1 MLISLIFKLR
11 RIKLYRLILT
21 LINIILFSGFALA
34 DNDQVS
40 DLPIADPVEISFVF
54 NTFLFCIGGFLVMW
68 MAAGFTMLEAG
79 LVRSKNT
86 VVICIKNVGLFS
98 IAGVAY
104 YLIGYNLMYDGVDGG
119 FFGSL
124 SIWSSG
130 VNDVTDLKGTDYA
143 PASDWFF
150 QMVFVATTASIVSGA
165 LAERILIWPFF
176 GFVLVLTAIL
186 YPISGSWQ
194 WGGGWLS
201 EMGFSDFAGS
211 TIVHSVGGW
220 AALTGALILGSRNGK
235 FNEDGTA
242 NVMAGQSIPMSTL
255 GVWIL
260 WLGWFG
266 FNGGSQL
273 ALGTYEDANS
283 VAQIFANTSMAAAGG
298 VLAPMFLSRIVDGKT
313 DIGATLNGAIA
324 GLVSITA
331 EPLTPSIGEAII
343 IGGIGG
349 VLCMFG
355 MKLLDKIKID
365 DVVGAIPAH
374 LIAGIWGTLIV
385 PFTNSDASYGIQIL
399 GILAFGLFTVVT
411 TSIIWLVLKKTV
423 GIRASAEDEEYG
435 LDMTEAGAKGYP
447 EYISKN

>member
-1 MLISLIFKLR
+1 MLKFVFFLLASFVTSNLAF
-11 RIKLYRLILT
+11 
-21 LINIILFSGFALA
+21 A
-34 DNDQVS
+34 DNHEAA
-40 DLPIADPVEISFVF
+40 IADPAEISFVF
-54 NTFLFCIGGFLVMW
+54 NTLLFCIGGFLVMW

-104 YLIGYNLMYDGVDGG
+104 YLIGYNLMYAGVDGG
-119 FFGSL
+119 YIGSP

-130 VNDVTDLKGTDYA
+130 IGSDSDLIGQDYS

-165 LAERILIWPFF
+165 LAERVLIWPFF
-176 GFVLVLTAIL
+176 AFVTILTAIL

-220 AALTGALILGSRNGK
+220 AALTGAILLGARKGK
-235 FNEDGTA
+235 FDNKGNA
-242 NVMAGQSIPMSTL
+242 NVMPGQSIPMATL

-266 FNGGSQL
+266 FNGASQL
-273 ALGTYEDANS
+273 ALGSYADANA
-283 VAQIFANTSMAAAGG
+283 VATIFANTSMAAAGG
-298 VLAPMFLSRIVDGKT
+298 IIAPMALSRLVYGKT
-313 DIGATLNGAIA
+313 DISATLNGAIA

-331 EPLTPSIGEAII
+331 EPLTPSIGQAII

-349 VLCMFG
+349 ILCMYG
-355 MKLLDKIKID
+355 MKLLEKLKID

-385 PFTNSDASYGIQIL
+385 PFTNSDTSYGVQII
-399 GILAFGLFTVVT
+399 GILAFGVFTVVCS
-411 TSIIWLVLKKTV
+411 SIVWTILKVSV
-423 GIRASAEDEEYG
+423 GIRASDEDEEYG
-435 LDMTEAGAKGYP
+435 LDLTETGTSGYP
-447 EYISKN
+447 EYVSKK

>member
-1 MLISLIFKLR
+1 MIRYLFFIISYFV
-11 RIKLYRLILT
+11 LT
-21 LINIILFSGFALA
+21 KFAFA
-34 DNDQVS
+34 DNHEVA
-40 DLPIADPVEISFVF
+40 IADPVEITFIF
-54 NTFLFCIGGFLVMW
+54 NTLLFCIGGFLVMW

-98 IAGVAY
+98 IAGTAY
-104 YLIGYNLMYDGVDGG
+104 YLIGYNLMYAGVDGG
-119 FFGSL
+119 YLGS
-124 SIWSSG
+124 IGVWSSG
-130 VNDVTDLKGTDYA
+130 VNDPSDLVGQSYS

-176 GFVLVLTAIL
+176 AFILVLTAIL

-220 AALTGALILGSRNGK
+220 AALTGALILGARKGK
-235 FNEDGTA
+235 YNTDGTT
-242 NVMAGQSIPMSTL
+242 NIMPGQSIPMATL

-266 FNGGSQL
+266 FNGASQL
-273 ALGTYEDANS
+273 ALGSYIDADA
-283 VAQIFANTSMAAAGG
+283 VATIFANTSMAAAGG
-298 VLAPMFLSRIVDGKT
+298 VMGAMILSRLIYGKT
-313 DIGATLNGAIA
+313 DISATLNGAIA

-331 EPLTPSIGEAII
+331 EPLTPVIGEAII
-343 IGGIGG
+343 IGAIGG

-355 MKLLDKIKID
+355 MKLLDKLKID

-374 LIAGIWGTLIV
+374 LIAGVWGTLIV
-385 PFTNSDASYGIQIL
+385 PFTNADTSYGIQII
-399 GILAFGLFTVVT
+399 GILAFGLFTVIGSTVV
-411 TSIIWLVLKKTV
+411 WLILKSTV
-423 GIRASAEDEEYG
+423 GIRASEEDEVYG
-435 LDMTEAGAKGYP
+435 LDLSEAGSIGYP
-447 EYISKN
+447 EYTSKK

>member
-1 MLISLIFKLR
+1 MLKYILSFVVSLLA
-11 RIKLYRLILT
+11 T
-21 LINIILFSGFALA
+21 NFALA
-34 DNDQVS
+34 DGHEAA
-40 DLPIADPVEISFVF
+40 IADPAEISFVF
-54 NTFLFCIGGFLVMW
+54 NTLLFCIGGFLVMW

-79 LVRSKNT
+79 LVRGKNT
-86 VVICIKNVGLFS
+86 VVICIKNLGLFS

-104 YLIGYNLMYDGVDGG
+104 YLIGYNLMYAGVDGG
-119 FFGSL
+119 YFGSI

-130 VNDVTDLKGTDYA
+130 IGSDSDLVGQAYS

-176 GFVLVLTAIL
+176 AFIVVLTAIL

-220 AALTGALILGSRNGK
+220 AALVGALILGARNGK
-235 FNEDGTA
+235 FGKDGTT
-242 NVMAGQSIPMSTL
+242 NVMPGSSIPMATL

-266 FNGGSQL
+266 FNGASQL
-273 ALGTYEDANS
+273 ALGTYGDANA
-283 VAQIFANTSMAAAGG
+283 VATIFANTCMAAAGG
-298 VLAPMFLSRIVDGKT
+298 VIAPMILSRLMDGKT

-331 EPLTPSIGEAII
+331 EPLTPTIGEAII
-343 IGGIGG
+343 IGGVGG
-349 VLCMFG
+349 IICMFG
-355 MKLLDKIKID
+355 MKLLDKLKID

-374 LIAGIWGTLIV
+374 LFAGIWGTLIV
-385 PFTNSDASYGIQIL
+385 PFTNPDTSYGIQII
-399 GILAFGLFTVVT
+399 GILAFGVFTVIGSTIV
-411 TSIIWLVLKKTV
+411 WMLLKSTV
-423 GIRASAEDEEYG
+423 GIRATVEDEEYG
-435 LDMTEAGAKGYP
+435 LDYTESGQIGL
-447 EYISKN
+447 EYVSKK

>member
-1 MLISLIFKLR
+1 MLKIVFFLLASFVSTNLA
-11 RIKLYRLILT
+11 
-21 LINIILFSGFALA
+21 FADGHEA
-34 DNDQVS
+34 AVAV
-40 DLPIADPVEISFVF
+40 ADPAEISFVF
-54 NTFLFCIGGFLVMW
+54 NTLLFCIGGFLVMW

-104 YLIGYNLMYDGVDGG
+104 YLIGYNLMYAGVDGG
-119 FFGSL
+119 YLGSF
-124 SIWSSG
+124 SVWSSG
-130 VNDVTDLKGTDYA
+130 IGSDSDLIGQDYS

-165 LAERILIWPFF
+165 LAERVLIWPFF
-176 GFVLVLTAIL
+176 AFVVILTAIL

-220 AALTGALILGSRNGK
+220 AALTGAILLGARKGK
-235 FNEDGTA
+235 FDSKGNA
-242 NVMAGQSIPMSTL
+242 IVMPGQSIPMATL

-266 FNGGSQL
+266 FNGASQL
-273 ALGTYEDANS
+273 ALGSYADANA
-283 VAQIFANTSMAAAGG
+283 VASIFANTTMAAAGG
-298 VLAPMFLSRIVDGKT
+298 VIAPMVLSRIVEGKT
-313 DIGATLNGAIA
+313 NIGATLNGAIA

-331 EPLTPSIGEAII
+331 EPLTPSIGQAII

-349 VLCMFG
+349 ILCMYG
-355 MKLLDKIKID
+355 MKLLDKLKID

-374 LIAGIWGTLIV
+374 LVAGIWGTLIV
-385 PFTNSDASYGIQIL
+385 PFTNADTSYGTQII
-399 GILAFGLFTVVT
+399 GILAFGVFTVI
-411 TSIIWLVLKKTV
+411 TSSIVWSILKVSV
-423 GIRASAEDEEYG
+423 GLRASEEDEEYG
-435 LDMTEAGAKGYP
+435 LDLTETGTSGYP
-447 EYISKN
+447 EYVSKK

>member
-1 MLISLIFKLR
+1 MLKFVFFLFASLVTSNL
-11 RIKLYRLILT
+11 
-21 LINIILFSGFALA
+21 ALA
-34 DNDQVS
+34 DNHEAA
-40 DLPIADPVEISFVF
+40 IADPAEISFVF
-54 NTFLFCIGGFLVMW
+54 NTLLFCIGGFLVMW

-104 YLIGYNLMYDGVDGG
+104 YLIGYNLMYAGVDGG
-119 FFGSL
+119 YIGSL

-130 VNDVTDLKGTDYA
+130 VGSDSDLIGQSYS

-165 LAERILIWPFF
+165 LAERVLIWPFF
-176 GFVLVLTAIL
+176 AFVLVLTAIL

-220 AALTGALILGSRNGK
+220 AALTGAILLGARKGK
-235 FNEDGTA
+235 FDAKGNA
-242 NVMAGQSIPMSTL
+242 IVMPGQSIPMATL

-266 FNGGSQL
+266 FNGASQL
-273 ALGTYEDANS
+273 ALGSYADANA
-283 VAQIFANTSMAAAGG
+283 VASIFANTTMAAAGG
-298 VLAPMFLSRIVDGKT
+298 VIAPMVLSRIVEGKT
-313 DIGATLNGAIA
+313 NIGATLNGAIA

-331 EPLTPSIGEAII
+331 EPLTPSIGQAII

-349 VLCMFG
+349 ILCMYG
-355 MKLLDKIKID
+355 MKLLDKFKID

-385 PFTNSDASYGIQIL
+385 PFTNADTSYGTQIV
-399 GILAFGLFTVVT
+399 GILAFGIFTVVCS
-411 TSIIWLVLKKTV
+411 SIVWTALKVTV
-423 GIRASAEDEEYG
+423 GIRASEEDEEYG
-435 LDMTEAGAKGYP
+435 LDLTETGTSGYP
-447 EYISKN
+447 EYVSKK

>member
-1 MLISLIFKLR
+1 VSTSL
-11 RIKLYRLILT
+11 
-21 LINIILFSGFALA
+21 ALA
-34 DNDQVS
+34 DGHEAVAV
-40 DLPIADPVEISFVF
+40 ADPAEISFVF
-54 NTFLFCIGGFLVMW
+54 NTLLFCIGGFLVMW

-104 YLIGYNLMYDGVDGG
+104 YLIGYNLMYAGVDGG
-119 FFGSL
+119 YIGSF

-130 VNDVTDLKGTDYA
+130 VGSDSDLVGQDYS

-165 LAERILIWPFF
+165 LAERVLIWPFF
-176 GFVLVLTAIL
+176 AFVVILTAIL

-220 AALTGALILGSRNGK
+220 AALTGAILLGARKGK
-235 FNEDGTA
+235 FDSKGNA
-242 NVMAGQSIPMSTL
+242 VVMAGQSIPMATL

-266 FNGGSQL
+266 FNGASQL
-273 ALGTYEDANS
+273 ALGSYADANA
-283 VAQIFANTSMAAAGG
+283 VASIFANTTMAAAGG
-298 VLAPMFLSRIVDGKT
+298 VIAPMALSRIVEGKT
-313 DIGATLNGAIA
+313 NIGATLNGAIA

-331 EPLTPSIGEAII
+331 EPLTPSIGQAII

-349 VLCMFG
+349 ILCMYG
-355 MKLLDKIKID
+355 MKLLDKLKID

-374 LIAGIWGTLIV
+374 LVAGIWGTLIV
-385 PFTNSDASYGIQIL
+385 PFTNADTSYGTQII
-399 GILAFGLFTVVT
+399 GILAFGIFTVVAS
-411 TSIIWLVLKKTV
+411 SIVWSVLKVSV
-423 GIRASAEDEEYG
+423 GIRASEEDEEYG
-435 LDMTEAGAKGYP
+435 LDLTETGTSGYP
-447 EYISKN
+447 EYVSKK

>member
-1 MLISLIFKLR
+1 
-11 RIKLYRLILT
+11 
-21 LINIILFSGFALA
+21 
-34 DNDQVS
+34 
-40 DLPIADPVEISFVF
+40 
-54 NTFLFCIGGFLVMW
+54 MW

-104 YLIGYNLMYDGVDGG
+104 YLIGYNLMYAGVDGG
-119 FFGSL
+119 YLGSF

-130 VNDVTDLKGTDYA
+130 IGSDSDLVGQDYS

-165 LAERILIWPFF
+165 LAERVLIWPFF
-176 GFVLVLTAIL
+176 AFVVILTAIL

-220 AALTGALILGSRNGK
+220 AALTGAILLGARKGK
-235 FNEDGTA
+235 FDSKGNAVT
-242 NVMAGQSIPMSTL
+242 MPGQSIPTATL
-255 GVWIL
+255 GFWIL

-266 FNGGSQL
+266 FNGASQL
-273 ALGTYEDANS
+273 ALGSYADANA
-283 VAQIFANTSMAAAGG
+283 VASIFANTTMAAAGG
-298 VLAPMFLSRIVDGKT
+298 VIAPMVLSRIVEGKT
-313 DIGATLNGAIA
+313 NIGATLNGAIA

-331 EPLTPSIGEAII
+331 EPLTPSIGQAII

-349 VLCMFG
+349 ILCMYG
-355 MKLLDKIKID
+355 MKLLDKLKID

-374 LIAGIWGTLIV
+374 LVAGIWGTLIV
-385 PFTNSDASYGIQIL
+385 PFTNADTSYGTQIV
-399 GILAFGLFTVVT
+399 GILAFGIFTVVCS
-411 TSIIWLVLKKTV
+411 SIVWSILKVSV
-423 GIRASAEDEEYG
+423 GIRASEEDEEYG
-435 LDMTEAGAKGYP
+435 LDLTETGTSGYP
-447 EYISKN
+447 EYVSKK

>member
-1 MLISLIFKLR
+1 MLKFVFFLFASLVTSNL
-11 RIKLYRLILT
+11 
-21 LINIILFSGFALA
+21 ALA
-34 DNDQVS
+34 DNHEAA
-40 DLPIADPVEISFVF
+40 IADPAEISFVF
-54 NTFLFCIGGFLVMW
+54 NTLLFCIGGFLVMW

-104 YLIGYNLMYDGVDGG
+104 YLIGYNLMYAGVDGG
-119 FFGSL
+119 YIGSL

-130 VNDVTDLKGTDYA
+130 VGSDSDLIGQSYS

-165 LAERILIWPFF
+165 LAERVLIWPFF
-176 GFVLVLTAIL
+176 AFVLVLTAIL

-220 AALTGALILGSRNGK
+220 AALTGAILLGARKGK
-235 FNEDGTA
+235 FDAKGNA
-242 NVMAGQSIPMSTL
+242 IVMPGQSIPMATL

-266 FNGGSQL
+266 FNGASQL
-273 ALGTYEDANS
+273 ALGSYADANA
-283 VAQIFANTSMAAAGG
+283 VASIFANTTMAAAGG
-298 VLAPMFLSRIVDGKT
+298 VIAPMVLSRIVEGKT
-313 DIGATLNGAIA
+313 NIGATLNGAIA

-331 EPLTPSIGEAII
+331 EPLTPSIGQAII

-349 VLCMFG
+349 ILCMYG
-355 MKLLDKIKID
+355 MKLLDKFKID

-385 PFTNSDASYGIQIL
+385 PFTNADTSYGTQIL
-399 GILAFGLFTVVT
+399 GILAFGIFTVVCS
-411 TSIIWLVLKKTV
+411 SIVWTILKVTV
-423 GIRASAEDEEYG
+423 GIRASEEDEEYG
-435 LDMTEAGAKGYP
+435 LDLTETGTSGYP
-447 EYISKN
+447 EYVSKK

>member
-1 MLISLIFKLR
+1 
-11 RIKLYRLILT
+11 
-21 LINIILFSGFALA
+21 
-34 DNDQVS
+34 
-40 DLPIADPVEISFVF
+40 
-54 NTFLFCIGGFLVMW
+54 

-86 VVICIKNVGLFS
+86 VVICIKNIGLFS

-104 YLIGYNLMYDGVDGG
+104 YLIGYNLMYAGVDGG
-119 FFGSL
+119 YLGSF

-130 VNDVTDLKGTDYA
+130 VGSDSDLIGQDYS

-165 LAERILIWPFF
+165 LAERVLIWPFF
-176 GFVLVLTAIL
+176 AFVVILTAIL

-220 AALTGALILGSRNGK
+220 AALTGAILLGARKGK
-235 FNEDGTA
+235 FDSKGNA
-242 NVMAGQSIPMSTL
+242 IVMPGQSIPMATL

-266 FNGGSQL
+266 FNGASQL
-273 ALGTYEDANS
+273 ALGSYADANA
-283 VAQIFANTSMAAAGG
+283 VASIFANTTMAAAGG
-298 VLAPMFLSRIVDGKT
+298 VIAPMVLSRIIEGKT
-313 DIGATLNGAIA
+313 NIGATLNGAIA

-331 EPLTPSIGEAII
+331 EPLTPSIGQAII

-349 VLCMFG
+349 ILCMYG
-355 MKLLDKIKID
+355 MKLLDKLKID

-385 PFTNSDASYGIQIL
+385 PFTNADTSYGTQII
-399 GILAFGLFTVVT
+399 GILAFGVFTVI
-411 TSIIWLVLKKTV
+411 TSSIVWSILKVSV
-423 GIRASAEDEEYG
+423 GLRASEEDEEYG
-435 LDMTEAGAKGYP
+435 LDLTETGTSGYP
-447 EYISKN
+447 EYVSKK

>member
-1 MLISLIFKLR
+1 MLKFVFFLLASFVTSNL
-11 RIKLYRLILT
+11 
-21 LINIILFSGFALA
+21 ALA
-34 DNDQVS
+34 DGHETA
-40 DLPIADPVEISFVF
+40 IADPAEISFVF
-54 NTFLFCIGGFLVMW
+54 NTLLFCIGGFLVMW

-104 YLIGYNLMYDGVDGG
+104 YLIGYNLMYAGVDGG
-119 FFGSL
+119 YFGSL

-130 VNDVTDLKGTDYA
+130 IGSDSDLIGQDYS

-165 LAERILIWPFF
+165 LAERVLIWPFF
-176 GFVLVLTAIL
+176 AFITILTAIL

-220 AALTGALILGSRNGK
+220 AALTGAILLGARKGK
-235 FNEDGTA
+235 FDSKGNA
-242 NVMAGQSIPMSTL
+242 SVMPGQSIPMATL

-266 FNGGSQL
+266 FNGASQL
-273 ALGTYEDANS
+273 ALGSYADANA
-283 VAQIFANTSMAAAGG
+283 VASIFANTTMAAAGG
-298 VLAPMFLSRIVDGKT
+298 VIAPMALSRIVDGKT
-313 DIGATLNGAIA
+313 NIGATLNGAIA

-331 EPLTPSIGEAII
+331 EPLTPTIGQAII

-349 VLCMFG
+349 ILCMYG
-355 MKLLDKIKID
+355 MKLLDKLKID

-374 LIAGIWGTLIV
+374 LIAGIWGTIIV
-385 PFTNSDASYGIQIL
+385 PFTNTDTSYGIQII
-399 GILAFGLFTVVT
+399 GILAFGVFTVVT
-411 TSIIWLVLKKTV
+411 TSIIWSILKMSI
-423 GIRASAEDEEYG
+423 GIRASEEDEEYG
-435 LDMTEAGAKGYP
+435 LDITETGTSGYP
-447 EYISKN
+447 EYVSKK

>member
-1 MLISLIFKLR
+1 MLKFVFFLLASFVSTSL
-11 RIKLYRLILT
+11 
-21 LINIILFSGFALA
+21 ALA
-34 DNDQVS
+34 DGHEAVAV
-40 DLPIADPVEISFVF
+40 ADPAEISFVF
-54 NTFLFCIGGFLVMW
+54 NTLLFCIGGFLVMW

-104 YLIGYNLMYDGVDGG
+104 YLIGYNLMYAGVDGG
-119 FFGSL
+119 YIGSF

-130 VNDVTDLKGTDYA
+130 VGSDSDLVGQDYS

-165 LAERILIWPFF
+165 LAERVLIWPFF
-176 GFVLVLTAIL
+176 AFVVILTAIL

-220 AALTGALILGSRNGK
+220 AALTGAILLGARKGK
-235 FNEDGTA
+235 FDSKGNA
-242 NVMAGQSIPMSTL
+242 VVMAGQSIPMATL

-266 FNGGSQL
+266 FNGASQL
-273 ALGTYEDANS
+273 ALGSYADANA
-283 VAQIFANTSMAAAGG
+283 VASIFANTTMAAAGG
-298 VLAPMFLSRIVDGKT
+298 VIAPMALSRIVEGKT
-313 DIGATLNGAIA
+313 NIGATLNGAIA

-331 EPLTPSIGEAII
+331 EPLTPSIGQAII

-349 VLCMFG
+349 ILCMYG
-355 MKLLDKIKID
+355 MKLLDKLKID

-374 LIAGIWGTLIV
+374 LVAGIWGTLIV
-385 PFTNSDASYGIQIL
+385 PFTNADTSYGTQII
-399 GILAFGLFTVVT
+399 GILAFGIFTVVAS
-411 TSIIWLVLKKTV
+411 SIVWSVLKVSV
-423 GIRASAEDEEYG
+423 GIRASEEDEEYG
-435 LDMTEAGAKGYP
+435 LDLTETGTSGYP
-447 EYISKN
+447 EYVSKK

>member
-1 MLISLIFKLR
+1 L
-11 RIKLYRLILT
+11 
-21 LINIILFSGFALA
+21 ALA
-34 DNDQVS
+34 DNHEFN
-40 DLPIADPVEISFVF
+40 IADPAEISFIF
-54 NTFLFCIGGFLVMW
+54 NTLLFCIGGFLVMW

-104 YLIGYNLMYDGVDGG
+104 YLVGYNLMYSGVEGG
-119 FFGSL
+119 YIGSL
-124 SIWSSG
+124 SIWTSG
-130 VNDVTDLKGTDYA
+130 IESDIDLIGQEYS

-176 GFVLVLTAIL
+176 AFVVILTAIL

-194 WGGGWLS
+194 WGGGWLN

-220 AALTGALILGSRNGK
+220 AALTGALILGSRKEKYNINGSV
-235 FNEDGTA
+235 NILP
-242 NVMAGQSIPMSTL
+242 GQSIPMATL

-260 WLGWFG
+260 WMGWFG
-266 FNGGSQL
+266 FNGASQL
-273 ALGTYEDANS
+273 ALGTYNDANA
-283 VAQIFANTSMAAAGG
+283 VATIFTNTTMAAAGG
-298 VLAPMFLSRIVDGKT
+298 VIAPMILSRVLYGKT

-331 EPLTPSIGEAII
+331 EPLTPVIGQAIL

-355 MKLLDKIKID
+355 MKLLDKLKID

-385 PFTNSDASYGIQIL
+385 PFTNSSTAYSTQIIGII
-399 GILAFGLFTVVT
+399 AFGVFTVIGSTIV
-411 TSIIWLVLKKTV
+411 WLLLKSTV
-423 GIRASAEDEEYG
+423 GLRATAEDEEYG
-435 LDMTEAGAKGYP
+435 LDLTETGSAGYP
-447 EYISKN
+447 EYSSKKK

>member
-1 MLISLIFKLR
+1 
-11 RIKLYRLILT
+11 
-21 LINIILFSGFALA
+21 
-34 DNDQVS
+34 
-40 DLPIADPVEISFVF
+40 
-54 NTFLFCIGGFLVMW
+54 MW

-104 YLIGYNLMYDGVDGG
+104 YLIGYNLMYAGVDGG
-119 FFGSL
+119 YIGSL
-124 SIWSSG
+124 GIWSDSG
-130 VNDVTDLKGTDYA
+130 AELAGSDYS

-165 LAERILIWPFF
+165 LAERVLIWPFF
-176 GFVLVLTAIL
+176 AFILILTAIL

-220 AALTGALILGSRNGK
+220 AALTGAILLGARKGK
-235 FNEDGTA
+235 FDSKGNA
-242 NVMAGQSIPMSTL
+242 VVMPGQSIPMATL

-266 FNGGSQL
+266 FNGASQL
-273 ALGTYEDANS
+273 ALGSYADADA
-283 VAQIFANTSMAAAGG
+283 VASIFANTTMAAAGG
-298 VLAPMFLSRIVDGKT
+298 VIAPMVLSRIVEGKT
-313 DIGATLNGAIA
+313 NIGATLNGAIA

-331 EPLTPSIGEAII
+331 EPLTPTIGQAII

-349 VLCMFG
+349 ILCMYG
-355 MKLLDKIKID
+355 MKLLDKLKID

-385 PFTNSDASYGIQIL
+385 PFTNADTSYGTQIV
-399 GILAFGLFTVVT
+399 GILAFGIFTVVCS
-411 TSIIWLVLKKTV
+411 SIIWSILKVSV
-423 GIRASAEDEEYG
+423 GIRATEEDEEYG
-435 LDMTEAGAKGYP
+435 LDLTETGTSGYP
-447 EYISKN
+447 EYVSKK

>member
-1 MLISLIFKLR
+1 MLKFVFFLLASFVTSNLAI
-11 RIKLYRLILT
+11 
-21 LINIILFSGFALA
+21 A
-34 DNDQVS
+34 DNHEAA
-40 DLPIADPVEISFVF
+40 IADPAEISFVF
-54 NTFLFCIGGFLVMW
+54 NTLLFCIGGFLVMW

-104 YLIGYNLMYDGVDGG
+104 YLIGYNLMYAGVDGG
-119 FFGSL
+119 YIGSL

-130 VNDVTDLKGTDYA
+130 VGSDSDLIGQSYS

-165 LAERILIWPFF
+165 LAERVLIWPFF
-176 GFVLVLTAIL
+176 AFVLVLTAIL

-220 AALTGALILGSRNGK
+220 AALTGAILLGARKGK
-235 FNEDGTA
+235 FDAKGNA
-242 NVMAGQSIPMSTL
+242 IVMPGQSIPMATL

-266 FNGGSQL
+266 FNGASQL
-273 ALGTYEDANS
+273 ALGSYADANA
-283 VAQIFANTSMAAAGG
+283 VASIFANTTMAAAGG
-298 VLAPMFLSRIVDGKT
+298 VIAPMVLSRIVEGKT
-313 DIGATLNGAIA
+313 NIGATLNGAIA

-331 EPLTPSIGEAII
+331 EPLTPSIGQAII

-349 VLCMFG
+349 ILCMYG
-355 MKLLDKIKID
+355 MKLLDKFKID

-385 PFTNSDASYGIQIL
+385 PFTNADTSYGTQIV
-399 GILAFGLFTVVT
+399 GILAFGIFTVVCS
-411 TSIIWLVLKKTV
+411 SIVWTILKVTV
-423 GIRASAEDEEYG
+423 GIRASEEDEEYG
-435 LDMTEAGAKGYP
+435 LDLTETGTSGYP
-447 EYISKN
+447 EYVSKK

>member
-1 MLISLIFKLR
+1 MLKFVFFLLASFVSTSL
-11 RIKLYRLILT
+11 
-21 LINIILFSGFALA
+21 ALA
-34 DNDQVS
+34 DGHEAVAV
-40 DLPIADPVEISFVF
+40 ADPAEISFVF
-54 NTFLFCIGGFLVMW
+54 NTLLFCIGGFLVMW

-104 YLIGYNLMYDGVDGG
+104 YLIGYNLMYAGVDGG
-119 FFGSL
+119 YIGSF

-130 VNDVTDLKGTDYA
+130 IGSDSDLVGQDYS

-165 LAERILIWPFF
+165 LAERVLIWPFF
-176 GFVLVLTAIL
+176 AFVVILTAIL

-220 AALTGALILGSRNGK
+220 AALTGAILLGARKGK
-235 FNEDGTA
+235 FDSKGNA
-242 NVMAGQSIPMSTL
+242 VVMAGQSIPMATL

-266 FNGGSQL
+266 FNGASQL
-273 ALGTYEDANS
+273 ALGSYADANA
-283 VAQIFANTSMAAAGG
+283 VASIFANTTMAAAGG
-298 VLAPMFLSRIVDGKT
+298 VIAPMALSRIVEGKT
-313 DIGATLNGAIA
+313 NIGATLNGAIA

-331 EPLTPSIGEAII
+331 EPLTPSIGQAII

-349 VLCMFG
+349 ILCMYG
-355 MKLLDKIKID
+355 MKLLDKLKID

-374 LIAGIWGTLIV
+374 LVAGIWGTLIV
-385 PFTNSDASYGIQIL
+385 PFTNADTSYGTQII
-399 GILAFGLFTVVT
+399 GILAFGIFTVVAS
-411 TSIIWLVLKKTV
+411 SIVWSVLKVSV
-423 GIRASAEDEEYG
+423 GIRASEEDEEYG
-435 LDMTEAGAKGYP
+435 LDLTETGTSGYP
-447 EYISKN
+447 EYVSKK

>member
-1 MLISLIFKLR
+1 MIKFLIYIISYIA
-11 RIKLYRLILT
+11 LT
-21 LINIILFSGFALA
+21 KFAFA
-34 DNDQVS
+34 DNNGVA
-40 DLPIADPVEISFVF
+40 IADPIEITFIF
-54 NTFLFCIGGFLVMW
+54 NTLLFCIGGFLVMW

-98 IAGVAY
+98 IAGTAY
-104 YLIGYNLMYDGVDGG
+104 YLIGYNLMYSDVDGG
-119 FFGSL
+119 YLGSIG
-124 SIWSSG
+124 IWSSG
-130 VNDVTDLKGTDYA
+130 ISSPSDLIGQSYS
-143 PASDWFF
+143 PASNWFF

-176 GFVLVLTAIL
+176 AFVTILTALL

-220 AALTGALILGSRNGK
+220 AALTGALILGARKGKYNTNGTT
-235 FNEDGTA
+235 NI
-242 NVMAGQSIPMSTL
+242 MPGQSIPMATL

-266 FNGGSQL
+266 FNGASQL
-273 ALGTYEDANS
+273 ALGSYIDADA
-283 VAQIFANTSMAAAGG
+283 VATIFANTSMAAAGG
-298 VLAPMFLSRIVDGKT
+298 VMGAMILSRLIYGKT
-313 DIGATLNGAIA
+313 DISATLNGAIA

-331 EPLTPSIGEAII
+331 EPLTPVIGEAII
-343 IGGIGG
+343 IGAIGG
-349 VLCMFG
+349 ILCMYG
-355 MKLLDKIKID
+355 MKLLDKLKID

-385 PFTNSDASYGIQIL
+385 PFTNTTTSYGIQII
-399 GILAFGLFTVVT
+399 GILAFGLFTVVGST
-411 TSIIWLVLKKTV
+411 IVWLILKSTV
-423 GIRASAEDEEYG
+423 GIRASEEDEAYG
-435 LDMTEAGAKGYP
+435 LDLSEAGSVGYP
-447 EYISKN
+447 EYTSKK

>member
-1 MLISLIFKLR
+1 MLKFVFFLLASFVTSNL
-11 RIKLYRLILT
+11 
-21 LINIILFSGFALA
+21 ALA
-34 DNDQVS
+34 DGHETA
-40 DLPIADPVEISFVF
+40 IADPAEISFVF
-54 NTFLFCIGGFLVMW
+54 NTLLFCIGGFLVMW

-104 YLIGYNLMYDGVDGG
+104 YLIGYNLMYAGVDGG
-119 FFGSL
+119 YIGSL

-130 VNDVTDLKGTDYA
+130 VGSESDLIGQDYS

-165 LAERILIWPFF
+165 LAERVLIWPFF
-176 GFVLVLTAIL
+176 AFVTILTAIL

-220 AALTGALILGSRNGK
+220 AALTGAILLGARKGK
-235 FNEDGTA
+235 FDSKGNA
-242 NVMAGQSIPMSTL
+242 IVMPGQSIPMATL

-266 FNGGSQL
+266 FNGASQL
-273 ALGTYEDANS
+273 ALGSYADANA
-283 VAQIFANTSMAAAGG
+283 VASIFANTTMAAAGG
-298 VLAPMFLSRIVDGKT
+298 VIAPMALSRLVDGKT
-313 DIGATLNGAIA
+313 NISATLNGAIA

-331 EPLTPSIGEAII
+331 EPLTPSIGQAII

-349 VLCMFG
+349 ILCMYG
-355 MKLLDKIKID
+355 MKLLDKLKID

-374 LIAGIWGTLIV
+374 LIAGIWGTIIV
-385 PFTNSDASYGIQIL
+385 PFTNTDTSYGIQII
-399 GILAFGLFTVVT
+399 GILAFGVFTVVAS
-411 TSIIWLVLKKTV
+411 SIVWTILKV
-423 GIRASAEDEEYG
+423 SIGIRASEEDEEYG
-435 LDMTEAGAKGYP
+435 LDITETGTSGYP
-447 EYISKN
+447 EYVSKK

>member
-1 MLISLIFKLR
+1 MLKFVFFLLASFVSTNLA
-11 RIKLYRLILT
+11 
-21 LINIILFSGFALA
+21 FAEGHEVA
-34 DNDQVS
+34 
-40 DLPIADPVEISFVF
+40 IADPAEISFVF
-54 NTFLFCIGGFLVMW
+54 NTLLFCIGGFLVMW

-104 YLIGYNLMYDGVDGG
+104 YLIGYNLMYAGVDGG
-119 FFGSL
+119 YIGSI
-124 SIWSSG
+124 SIWSSEITG
-130 VNDVTDLKGTDYA
+130 NSDLVGKDYA

-165 LAERILIWPFF
+165 LAERVLIWPFF
-176 GFVLVLTAIL
+176 AFVTILTAIL

-194 WGGGWLS
+194 WGEGWLY

-220 AALTGALILGSRNGK
+220 AALTGAILLGARKGK
-235 FNEDGTA
+235 FDSKGNA
-242 NVMAGQSIPMSTL
+242 NVMPGQSIPMATL

-266 FNGGSQL
+266 FNGASQL
-273 ALGTYEDANS
+273 ALGSYADANA
-283 VAQIFANTSMAAAGG
+283 VATIFANTTMAAAGG
-298 VLAPMFLSRIVDGKT
+298 IIAPMVLSRLVEGKT
-313 DIGATLNGAIA
+313 NISATLNGAIA

-331 EPLTPSIGEAII
+331 EPLTPSIGQAII

-349 VLCMFG
+349 ILCMYG
-355 MKLLDKIKID
+355 MKLLDKLKID

-385 PFTNSDASYGIQIL
+385 PLTNEGTSFGVQII
-399 GILAFGLFTVVT
+399 GILAFGIFTVIAS
-411 TSIIWLVLKKTV
+411 SIVWTVLKVSV
-423 GIRASAEDEEYG
+423 GIRASDEDEEYG
-435 LDMTEAGAKGYP
+435 LDLTETGTSGYP
-447 EYISKN
+447 EYVSKK

>member
-1 MLISLIFKLR
+1 M
-11 RIKLYRLILT
+11 IKFV
-21 LINIILFSGFALA
+21 LFFLASFATANLALA
-34 DNDQVS
+34 DGHEAA
-40 DLPIADPVEISFVF
+40 IADPAEISFVF
-54 NTFLFCIGGFLVMW
+54 NTLLFCIGGFLVMW

-86 VVICIKNVGLFS
+86 VVICIKNLGLFS

-104 YLIGYNLMYDGVDGG
+104 YLIGYNLMYAGVDGG
-119 FFGSL
+119 YIGSI

-130 VNDVTDLKGTDYA
+130 IGSDSDLIGQDYS

-165 LAERILIWPFF
+165 LAERVLIWPFL
-176 GFVLVLTAIL
+176 GFITILTAIL

-220 AALTGALILGSRNGK
+220 AALTGAILLGSRKDKYDSNG
-235 FNEDGTA
+235 NV
-242 NVMAGQSIPMSTL
+242 NVMPGQSIPMATL

-266 FNGGSQL
+266 FNGASQL
-273 ALGTYEDANS
+273 ALGSYADANA
-283 VAQIFANTSMAAAGG
+283 VATIFANTSMAAAGG
-298 VLAPMFLSRIVDGKT
+298 IIAPMALSRLVYGKT
-313 DIGATLNGAIA
+313 DIAATLNGAIA

-331 EPLTPSIGEAII
+331 EPLTPSIGQAII

-349 VLCMFG
+349 ILCMYG
-355 MKLLDKIKID
+355 MKLLDKLKID

-374 LIAGIWGTLIV
+374 LIAGIWGTLVV
-385 PFTNSDASYGIQIL
+385 PFTNADTSYVTQII
-399 GILAFGLFTVVT
+399 GILAFGAFTVVCS
-411 TSIIWLVLKKTV
+411 SIVWSILKVSV
-423 GIRASAEDEEYG
+423 GIRASDEDEEYG
-435 LDMTEAGAKGYP
+435 LDITETGTSGYP
-447 EYISKN
+447 EYVSKK

>member
-1 MLISLIFKLR
+1 MLKFVFFLLASFVTTNL
-11 RIKLYRLILT
+11 
-21 LINIILFSGFALA
+21 ALA
-34 DNDQVS
+34 DGHETA
-40 DLPIADPVEISFVF
+40 IADPAEISFVF
-54 NTFLFCIGGFLVMW
+54 NTLLFCIGGFLVMW

-104 YLIGYNLMYDGVDGG
+104 YLIGYNLMYAGVDGG
-119 FFGSL
+119 YIGSL

-130 VNDVTDLKGTDYA
+130 IGSDSDLIGQDYS

-165 LAERILIWPFF
+165 LAERVLIWPFF
-176 GFVLVLTAIL
+176 AFVTILTAIL

-220 AALTGALILGSRNGK
+220 AALTGAILLGARKGK
-235 FNEDGTA
+235 FDSKGNA
-242 NVMAGQSIPMSTL
+242 NVMPGQSIPMATL

-266 FNGGSQL
+266 FNGASQL
-273 ALGTYEDANS
+273 ALGSYADANA
-283 VAQIFANTSMAAAGG
+283 VASIFANTTMAAAGG
-298 VLAPMFLSRIVDGKT
+298 VIAPMVLSRLVDGKT
-313 DIGATLNGAIA
+313 NISATLNGAIA

-331 EPLTPSIGEAII
+331 EPLTPTIGQAII

-349 VLCMFG
+349 ILCMYG
-355 MKLLDKIKID
+355 MKLLDKLKID

-374 LIAGIWGTLIV
+374 LIAGIWGTIIV
-385 PFTNSDASYGIQIL
+385 PFTNTDTSYGIQII
-399 GILAFGLFTVVT
+399 GILAFGVFTVVT
-411 TSIIWLVLKKTV
+411 TSIVWTILKMII
-423 GIRASAEDEEYG
+423 GIRASEEDEEYG
-435 LDMTEAGAKGYP
+435 LDVTETGTSGYP
-447 EYISKN
+447 EYVSKK

>member
-1 MLISLIFKLR
+1 MLKFVFFLLASFVS
-11 RIKLYRLILT
+11 
-21 LINIILFSGFALA
+21 INLAFADGHELA
-34 DNDQVS
+34 
-40 DLPIADPVEISFVF
+40 IADPAEISFVF
-54 NTFLFCIGGFLVMW
+54 NTLLFCIGGFLVMW

-104 YLIGYNLMYDGVDGG
+104 YLIGYNLMYAGVDGG
-119 FFGSL
+119 YIGSI

-130 VNDVTDLKGTDYA
+130 IGGDSDLVGQDYA

-165 LAERILIWPFF
+165 LAERVLIWPFF
-176 GFVLVLTAIL
+176 SFITILTAIL

-194 WGGGWLS
+194 WGEGWLS
-201 EMGFSDFAGS
+201 EMGFLDFAGS

-220 AALTGALILGSRNGK
+220 AALTGAILLGARKGK
-235 FNEDGTA
+235 FDSIGNV
-242 NVMAGQSIPMSTL
+242 NVMPGHSIPMATL

-266 FNGGSQL
+266 FNGASQL
-273 ALGTYEDANS
+273 ALGSYADANA
-283 VAQIFANTSMAAAGG
+283 VATIFANTTMAAAGG
-298 VLAPMFLSRIVDGKT
+298 IIAPMVLSRLVEGKT
-313 DIGATLNGAIA
+313 NISATLNGAIA

-331 EPLTPSIGEAII
+331 EPLTPSIGQAII

-349 VLCMFG
+349 ILCMYG
-355 MKLLDKIKID
+355 MKLLDKLKID

-385 PFTNSDASYGIQIL
+385 PFTNTEASFGVQII
-399 GILAFGLFTVVT
+399 GILAFGIFTVIAS
-411 TSIIWLVLKKTV
+411 SIVWTVLKVSV
-423 GIRASAEDEEYG
+423 GIRASDEDEEYG
-435 LDMTEAGAKGYP
+435 LDLTETGTSGYP
-447 EYISKN
+447 EYVSKK

>member
-1 MLISLIFKLR
+1 LIRYLFFIISYFV
-11 RIKLYRLILT
+11 LT
-21 LINIILFSGFALA
+21 KFAFA
-34 DNDQVS
+34 DNHEVA
-40 DLPIADPVEISFVF
+40 IADPVEITFIF
-54 NTFLFCIGGFLVMW
+54 NTLLFCIGGFLVMW

-98 IAGVAY
+98 IAGTAY
-104 YLIGYNLMYDGVDGG
+104 YLIGYNLMYAGVDGG
-119 FFGSL
+119 YLGS
-124 SIWSSG
+124 IGVWSSG
-130 VNDVTDLKGTDYA
+130 VNDPADLVGQSYS

-176 GFVLVLTAIL
+176 AFILVLTAIL

-220 AALTGALILGSRNGK
+220 AALTGALILGSRKGK
-235 FNEDGTA
+235 YNIDGTT
-242 NVMAGQSIPMSTL
+242 NIMPGQSIPMATL

-266 FNGGSQL
+266 FNGASQL
-273 ALGTYEDANS
+273 ALGSYIDADA
-283 VAQIFANTSMAAAGG
+283 VATIFANTSMAAAGG
-298 VLAPMFLSRIVDGKT
+298 VMGAMILSRLIYGKT
-313 DIGATLNGAIA
+313 DISATLNGAIA

-331 EPLTPSIGEAII
+331 EPLTPVIGEAII
-343 IGGIGG
+343 IGAIGG
-349 VLCMFG
+349 ILCMFG
-355 MKLLDKIKID
+355 MKLLDKLKID

-374 LIAGIWGTLIV
+374 LIAGVWGTLIV
-385 PFTNSDASYGIQIL
+385 PFTNADTSYGIQII
-399 GILAFGLFTVVT
+399 GILAFGLFTVIGSTIV
-411 TSIIWLVLKKTV
+411 WLILKSTV
-423 GIRASAEDEEYG
+423 GIRASEEDEVYG
-435 LDMTEAGAKGYP
+435 LDISEAGSIGYP
-447 EYISKN
+447 EYTSKK

>member
-1 MLISLIFKLR
+1 MLKFVFFLLASFVTSNL
-11 RIKLYRLILT
+11 
-21 LINIILFSGFALA
+21 ALA
-34 DNDQVS
+34 DGHETA
-40 DLPIADPVEISFVF
+40 IADPAEISFVF
-54 NTFLFCIGGFLVMW
+54 NTLLFCIGGFLVMW

-104 YLIGYNLMYDGVDGG
+104 YLIGYNLMYAGVDGG
-119 FFGSL
+119 YFGSL

-130 VNDVTDLKGTDYA
+130 IGSDSDLIGQDYS

-165 LAERILIWPFF
+165 LAERVLIWPFF
-176 GFVLVLTAIL
+176 AFVTILTAIL

-220 AALTGALILGSRNGK
+220 AALTGAILLGARKGK
-235 FNEDGTA
+235 FDSKGNA
-242 NVMAGQSIPMSTL
+242 SVMPGQSIPMATL

-266 FNGGSQL
+266 FNGASQL
-273 ALGTYEDANS
+273 ALGSYADANA
-283 VAQIFANTSMAAAGG
+283 VASIFANTTMAAAGG
-298 VLAPMFLSRIVDGKT
+298 VIAPMALSRIVDGKT
-313 DIGATLNGAIA
+313 NISATLNGAIA

-331 EPLTPSIGEAII
+331 EPLTPTIGQAII

-349 VLCMFG
+349 ILCMYG
-355 MKLLDKIKID
+355 MKLLDKLKID

-374 LIAGIWGTLIV
+374 LIAGIWGTIIV
-385 PFTNSDASYGIQIL
+385 PFTNTDTSYGIQII
-399 GILAFGLFTVVT
+399 GILAFGVFTVVAS
-411 TSIIWLVLKKTV
+411 SIVWTILKMSI
-423 GIRASAEDEEYG
+423 GIRASEEDEEYG
-435 LDMTEAGAKGYP
+435 LDVTETGTSGYP
-447 EYISKN
+447 EYVSKK

>member
-1 MLISLIFKLR
+1 MIISYFV
-11 RIKLYRLILT
+11 LT
-21 LINIILFSGFALA
+21 TIAFA
-34 DNDQVS
+34 DNHEIA
-40 DLPIADPVEISFVF
+40 IADPIEITFIF
-54 NTFLFCIGGFLVMW
+54 NTLLFCIGGFLVMW

-98 IAGVAY
+98 IAGTAY
-104 YLIGYNLMYDGVDGG
+104 YLIGYNLMYTGVDGG
-119 FFGSL
+119 YLGS
-124 SIWSSG
+124 IGVWSSG
-130 VNDVTDLKGTDYA
+130 INSPEDLVGQSYS

-176 GFVLVLTAIL
+176 AFILVLTAIL

-220 AALTGALILGSRNGK
+220 AALTGALILGARKGK
-235 FNEDGTA
+235 YNSDGTT
-242 NVMAGQSIPMSTL
+242 NIMPGQSIPMATL

-266 FNGGSQL
+266 FNGASQL
-273 ALGTYEDANS
+273 ALGSYIDADA
-283 VAQIFANTSMAAAGG
+283 VATIFANTSMAAAGG
-298 VLAPMFLSRIVDGKT
+298 VMGAMILSRLLYGKT
-313 DIGATLNGAIA
+313 DISATLNGAIA

-331 EPLTPSIGEAII
+331 EPLTPVIGEAIVI
-343 IGGIGG
+343 GAIGGI
-349 VLCMFG
+349 LCMFG
-355 MKLLDKIKID
+355 MKLLDKLKID

-385 PFTNSDASYGIQIL
+385 PFTNADTSYGIQII
-399 GILAFGLFTVVT
+399 GILAFGIFTVIGSTIVWV
-411 TSIIWLVLKKTV
+411 ILNQLLVLEHQKKMKPMV
-423 GIRASAEDEEYG
+423 
-435 LDMTEAGAKGYP
+435 
-447 EYISKN
+447 

>member
-1 MLISLIFKLR
+1 MLKFVFFLLASFVTSNLAF
-11 RIKLYRLILT
+11 
-21 LINIILFSGFALA
+21 A
-34 DNDQVS
+34 DNHEAA
-40 DLPIADPVEISFVF
+40 IADPAEISFVF
-54 NTFLFCIGGFLVMW
+54 NTLLFCIGGFLVMW

-104 YLIGYNLMYDGVDGG
+104 YLIGYNLMYAGVDGG
-119 FFGSL
+119 YIGSP

-130 VNDVTDLKGTDYA
+130 IGSDSDLIGQDYS

-165 LAERILIWPFF
+165 LAERVLIWPFF
-176 GFVLVLTAIL
+176 AFVTILTAIL

-220 AALTGALILGSRNGK
+220 AALTGAILLGARKGK
-235 FNEDGTA
+235 FDNKGNA
-242 NVMAGQSIPMSTL
+242 NVMPGQSIPMATL

-266 FNGGSQL
+266 FNGASQL
-273 ALGTYEDANS
+273 ALGSYADANA
-283 VAQIFANTSMAAAGG
+283 VATIFANTTMAAAGG
-298 VLAPMFLSRIVDGKT
+298 IIAPMALSRLVYGKT
-313 DIGATLNGAIA
+313 DISATLNGAIA

-331 EPLTPSIGEAII
+331 EPLTPSIGQAII

-349 VLCMFG
+349 ILCMYG
-355 MKLLDKIKID
+355 MKLLEKLKID

-374 LIAGIWGTLIV
+374 LVAGIWGTLIV
-385 PFTNSDASYGIQIL
+385 PFTNSDTSYGVQII
-399 GILAFGLFTVVT
+399 GILAFGVFTVVCS
-411 TSIIWLVLKKTV
+411 SIVWTILKVSV
-423 GIRASAEDEEYG
+423 GIRASDEDEEYG
-435 LDMTEAGAKGYP
+435 LDLTETGTSGYP
-447 EYISKN
+447 EYVSKK

>member
-1 MLISLIFKLR
+1 MLKFVFF
-11 RIKLYRLILT
+11 
-21 LINIILFSGFALA
+21 IIASFVTTNLAIA
-34 DNDQVS
+34 DNHEVA
-40 DLPIADPVEISFVF
+40 IADPAEISFVF
-54 NTFLFCIGGFLVMW
+54 NTLLFCIGGFLVMW

-104 YLIGYNLMYDGVDGG
+104 YLIGYNLMYAGVDGG
-119 FFGSL
+119 YLGSF

-130 VNDVTDLKGTDYA
+130 VSSDSDLIGQDYS

-176 GFVLVLTAIL
+176 AFVAILTAIL

-220 AALTGALILGSRNGK
+220 AALTGAILLGARKGK
-235 FNEDGTA
+235 FDAKGNA
-242 NVMAGQSIPMSTL
+242 NVMAGQSIPMATL

-266 FNGGSQL
+266 FNGASQL
-273 ALGTYEDANS
+273 ALGSYADANA
-283 VAQIFANTSMAAAGG
+283 VASIFANTTMAAAGG
-298 VLAPMFLSRIVDGKT
+298 VIAPMVLSRIVDGKT
-313 DIGATLNGAIA
+313 NIGATLNGAIA

-331 EPLTPSIGEAII
+331 EPLTPSIGQAII

-349 VLCMFG
+349 ILCMYG
-355 MKLLDKIKID
+355 MKLLDKLKID

-374 LIAGIWGTLIV
+374 LVAGIWGTLIV
-385 PFTNSDASYGIQIL
+385 PFTNADTSYGTQII
-399 GILAFGLFTVVT
+399 GILAFGIFTVIT
-411 TSIIWLVLKKTV
+411 TSIVWSILKVAV
-423 GIRASAEDEEYG
+423 GIRASEEDEEYG
-435 LDMTEAGAKGYP
+435 LDLTETGTSGYP
-447 EYISKN
+447 EYVSKK

>member
-1 MLISLIFKLR
+1 MIRYLFFIISYFV
-11 RIKLYRLILT
+11 LT
-21 LINIILFSGFALA
+21 KFAFA
-34 DNDQVS
+34 DNHEIA
-40 DLPIADPVEISFVF
+40 IADPVEITFIF
-54 NTFLFCIGGFLVMW
+54 NTLLFCIGGFLVMW

-98 IAGVAY
+98 IAGTAY
-104 YLIGYNLMYDGVDGG
+104 YLIGYNLMYAGVDGG
-119 FFGSL
+119 YLGS
-124 SIWSSG
+124 IGVWSSG
-130 VNDVTDLKGTDYA
+130 VNDPADLVGQSYS

-176 GFVLVLTAIL
+176 AFILVLTAIL

-220 AALTGALILGSRNGK
+220 AALTGALILGSRKGK
-235 FNEDGTA
+235 YNTDGTA
-242 NVMAGQSIPMSTL
+242 NIMPGQSIPMATL

-266 FNGGSQL
+266 FNGASQL
-273 ALGTYEDANS
+273 ALGSYIDADA
-283 VAQIFANTSMAAAGG
+283 VATIFANTSMAAAGG
-298 VLAPMFLSRIVDGKT
+298 VMGAMILSRLLFGKT
-313 DIGATLNGAIA
+313 DISATLNGAIA

-331 EPLTPSIGEAII
+331 EPLTPVIGEAII
-343 IGGIGG
+343 IGAIGG

-355 MKLLDKIKID
+355 MKLLDKLKID

-374 LIAGIWGTLIV
+374 LIAGVWGTLIV
-385 PFTNSDASYGIQIL
+385 PFTNADTSYGIQII
-399 GILAFGLFTVVT
+399 GILAFGLFTVIGSTIV
-411 TSIIWLVLKKTV
+411 WLILKSTV
-423 GIRASAEDEEYG
+423 GIRASEEDEVYG
-435 LDMTEAGAKGYP
+435 LDLSEAGSIGYP
-447 EYISKN
+447 EYTSKK